1 MVSRSNSLLQCSTTM
16 SLINKIAIKSID
28 LIKDQE
34 KSNPES
40 FKSPDLIIE
49 TIDARL
55 KLRNC

>member
-49 TIDARL
+49 TIDALL
-55 KLRNC
+55 K